1 MLAARP
7 GPDAHQTQKS
17 FGLQTKL
24 QQEAGYAHP
33 PCVGRKEGCLR
44 VKAEPRA
51 SPFEPQG
58 QSLVGIELDICLG
71 GPRARVITPQISA
84 GSSRAGAVRTC
95 HHSLIIRILSP
106 MRAPLLILR
115 ISLSQAVTPRPGQ
128 LTLEAAVHRGPQTGG
143 GPQQREKRPGH
154 RRHQRSSRMGAASE
168 ILH

>member
-7 GPDAHQTQKS
+7 GPDTHQTQKS
-17 FGLQTKL
+17 FRLQTKL

-44 VKAEPRA
+44 AKAEPKA

-58 QSLVGIELDICLG
+58 QSLVGSELDICLG
-71 GPRARVITPQISA
+71 GPRARAITPQISA
-84 GSSRAGAVRTC
+84 GSSRAGAVHTC
-95 HHSLIIRILSP
+95 HHSLIVRILSP

-128 LTLEAAVHRGPQTGG
+128 LTLEAAVHRVLQTG

-154 RRHQRSSRMGAASE
+154 RRHQRSSPRIAAASE
-168 ILH
+168 VLH